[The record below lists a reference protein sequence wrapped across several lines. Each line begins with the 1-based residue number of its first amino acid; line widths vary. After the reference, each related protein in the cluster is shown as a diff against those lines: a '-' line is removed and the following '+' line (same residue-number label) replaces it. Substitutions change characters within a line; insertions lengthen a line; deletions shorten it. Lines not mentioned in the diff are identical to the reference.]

1 MMKKTFKTPIVKVIV
16 LPTDD
21 AIRTSSGAAEDPNND
36 EGWTGFY

>member
-1 MMKKTFKTPIVKVIV
+1 MMKKIFKTPIIRVIV

-21 AIRTSSGAAEDPNND
+21 AIRTSGGDVTDENND